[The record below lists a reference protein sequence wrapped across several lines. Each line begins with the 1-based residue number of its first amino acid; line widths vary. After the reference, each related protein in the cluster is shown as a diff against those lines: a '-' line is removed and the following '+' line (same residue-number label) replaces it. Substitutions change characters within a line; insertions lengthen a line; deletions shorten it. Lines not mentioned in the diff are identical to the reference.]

1 MENKGGKQGSI
12 LSARDLCLTYKNAD
26 TPALDHIN
34 LDLPAG
40 KISGL
45 LGPNGAGKTSFLS
58 IAAALI
64 KPQSG
69 RLSIDGLDVGRFH
82 GRVRER
88 IGFIPQD
95 LALYPRLSGRENL
108 EYYGAMY
115 GVPHRQLSLR
125 IDEYLD
131 RFGLVAKADQRVSTY
146 SGGMKRR
153 INILAGVLHAPR
165 LLFLDEPTVG
175 IDAQSRNRILESSVE
190 MNEQGISMVYTSHYM
205 EEVQA
210 LCTHIAVMDQG
221 RVIAQGNPGELVAG
235 HTGCNNLSDLF
246 LQLTGKALRD

>member
-1 MENKGGKQGSI
+1 MDNKGEAI
-12 LSARDLCLTYKNAD
+12 LSARDLCLTYKNTD
-26 TPALDHIN
+26 TPALDGIN

-40 KISGL
+40 EISGL

-64 KPQSG
+64 SPDSG
-69 RLSIDGLDVGRFH
+69 TLCVDGLDVIRSRR
-82 GRVRER
+82 RVRQR

-108 EYYGAMY
+108 EYYGLMY
-115 GVPHRQLSLR
+115 GVPPRRLR
-125 IDEYLD
+125 SRINDYLE
-131 RFGLVAKADQRVSTY
+131 RFGLAAKADERVSTY

-175 IDAQSRNRILESSVE
+175 IDAQSRHMILESLVE
-190 MNEQGISMVYTSHYM
+190 MNEQGMSMVYTSHYM
-205 EEVQA
+205 EEIQT
-210 LCTHIAVMDQG
+210 LCKHIAVMDQG
-221 RVIAQGNPGELVAG
+221 RVIAQGNPDDLVAG
-235 HTGCNNLSDLF
+235 DDSSQTLSDLF